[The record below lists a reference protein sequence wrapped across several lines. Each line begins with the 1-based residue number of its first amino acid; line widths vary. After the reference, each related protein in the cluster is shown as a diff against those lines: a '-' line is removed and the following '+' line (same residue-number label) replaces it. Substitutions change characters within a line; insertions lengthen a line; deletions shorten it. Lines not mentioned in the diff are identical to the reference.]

1 MTYLSHASTLVGIYE
16 ASITAE
22 EAVMEL
28 QQRGFDM
35 TQVSIAGRD
44 DHAEE
49 KIVGYYTTEEGVS
62 YWGKMGAFWAR
73 LRGWW
78 RAGTAFFVIPGI
90 GPTLV
95 AGPLV
100 VCVVSALEGA
110 FVVEGMSVIGATFY
124 SLGIP
129 KDTAL
134 RMEAALKSDKFLVIM
149 HGTASEVGDARK
161 LLSTAG
167 AAEVLEYLAGTDE
180 FDNAA

>member
-1 MTYLSHASTLVGIYE
+1 MTYTSHASTLIGIYE
-16 ASITAE
+16 APSIAE
-22 EAVMEL
+22 EAGMEL

-35 TQVSIAGRD
+35 SQVSIAGRD

-49 KIVGYYTTEEGVS
+49 HVVSYYTTEEGVG

-73 LRGWW
+73 LHIWW

-100 VCVVSALEGA
+100 TSIVNALEGML
-110 FVVEGMSVIGATFY
+110 VVEGMSVVGAALY
-124 SLGIP
+124 SSGIP

-134 RMEAALKSDKFLVIM
+134 RMEAALKSDKFL
-149 HGTASEVGDARK
+149 
-161 LLSTAG
+161 
-167 AAEVLEYLAGTDE
+167 
-180 FDNAA
+180 